1 MSATFFYM
9 LRRYRLA
16 IVFWGLGLAA
26 IGILVVFMHESI
38 ADKQKVMERIMKGMP
53 LIIKAIAGDVSQF
66 VTPVGWLHLKYFFVL
81 PVSFGVFAVVSGSGL
96 LVYDE
101 EQGRLDLFM
110 AYPLSRSRM
119 FVVRCASLASAT
131 FLMVAIAWTGMSVA
145 LPIAGLGIPPSGI
158 ILPFLSLFIIITFFQ
173 ALSLCFSFVL
183 PSRIIA
189 AGAAGIILVAS
200 FFLEVFVKVEPKLML
215 FAKLFPLRY
224 YQGGMAI
231 HGLDW
236 WSLFVLLAA
245 MGIALGLA
253 WRLFLKRQI
262 RVMGEG
268 SFPGRS

>member
-101 EQGRLDLFM
+101 EQCRLDL
-110 AYPLSRSRM
+110 LW
-119 FVVRCASLASAT
+119 LT
-131 FLMVAIAWTGMSVA
+131 L
-145 LPIAGLGIPPSGI
+145 
-158 ILPFLSLFIIITFFQ
+158 
-173 ALSLCFSFVL
+173 
-183 PSRIIA
+183 
-189 AGAAGIILVAS
+189 
-200 FFLEVFVKVEPKLML
+200 
-215 FAKLFPLRY
+215 
-224 YQGGMAI
+224 
-231 HGLDW
+231 
-236 WSLFVLLAA
+236 
-245 MGIALGLA
+245 
-253 WRLFLKRQI
+253 
-262 RVMGEG
+262 
-268 SFPGRS
+268 